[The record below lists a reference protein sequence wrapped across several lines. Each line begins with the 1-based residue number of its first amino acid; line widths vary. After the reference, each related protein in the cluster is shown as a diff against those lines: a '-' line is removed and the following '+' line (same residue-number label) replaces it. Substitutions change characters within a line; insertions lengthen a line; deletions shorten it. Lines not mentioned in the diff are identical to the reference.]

1 MPRLAFVLSLCVVA
15 PVFAQTRPLVTEEA
29 TTAPAGTLTLEAGGD
44 FIRAAPNYLTGR
56 LRDRYEAPVLRF
68 TGSPSDNVELGVEWV
83 ARVGVH
89 GDPDFGSVSDW
100 GDVTLRAKLRL
111 CEARPGRPGLGARF
125 GVTLAETSFG
135 NGLGPNTLRANAQML
150 LTQPIGSA
158 RLHANAGLA
167 LQDEPLRAHEQRDFF
182 DFGLALEGPLAKRVT
197 GLVEVAGL
205 AGKGQPGADQHVE
218 ARGGVRVAQGRVRW
232 DAALRRGLAEAD
244 GSWGFTLGLTWTI
257 RATR

>member
-1 MPRLAFVLSLCVVA
+1 MAA
-15 PVFAQTRPLVTEEA
+15 PALAQTRPLVTEEA

-44 FIRAAPNYLTGR
+44 VIRAEPNYLTGR
-56 LRDRYEAPVLRF
+56 PRDRYDAPVLRF
-68 TGSPSDNVELGVEWV
+68 TGSPSDNVELSAEWV

-89 GDPDFGSVSDW
+89 ADTDFGSVSDW

-111 CEARPGRPGLGARF
+111 CDARPGRPGLGARF

-135 NGLGPNTLRANAQML
+135 DGLGPNTLRANVQML

-167 LQDEPLRAHEQRDFF
+167 LHDEPLRAHEQRDFF
-182 DFGLALEGPLAKRVT
+182 DFGLALEAPLAKRVT

-205 AGKGQPGADQHVE
+205 AGDGRPGADQRIE
-218 ARGGVRVAQGRVRW
+218 ARGGLRVSLGRVRW
-232 DAALRRGLAEAD
+232 DAAVRRGLAEAD
-244 GSWGFTLGLTWTI
+244 GTWGFTLGLAW
-257 RATR
+257 RLH